1 MILTEN
7 LWFRYGEKDILKGVD
22 FKAEKGVVTVLMGKN
37 GAGKTTLLEHFNGL
51 LRPYEGYVSV
61 DGERLK
67 YDRKS
72 LLKVRRKVFYVFQNP
87 DDQILSPTV
96 WQEVAFGPKN
106 LGIDGEELEK
116 VVREA
121 LEAVGLNGYERRLCS
136 TLSGGEKRRLTIAS
150 ALAMNTEY
158 VIMDEPS
165 ANVDGYGFDMIVELV
180 RMLKKE
186 GKGVVIST
194 HDLDLAKAVGD
205 KFYFMESGRIVW
217 EGERLSWNM
226 ARKLG
231 IRTFPCGR
239 IVLSSFPEDGFDFV
253 GVVGDGEKGKDV
265 VEKAI
270 LRAIEGNKVL
280 LICEDGC
287 MQDVAKV
294 VMRYPV
300 EVEVRGGKDG
310 KVHKN

>member
-1 MILTEN
+1 LILTEN
-7 LWFRYGEKDILKGVD
+7 LWSRYGEKDILKGVD
-22 FKAEKGVVTVLMGKN
+22 FKAEKGEVTVLMGKN
-37 GAGKTTLLEHFNGL
+37 GAGKTTLLKHFNGL

-61 DGERLK
+61 DGEILR

-72 LLKVRRKVFYVFQNP
+72 LLEVRKRVFYVFQNP

-150 ALAMNTEY
+150 ALAMNPEY

-165 ANVDGYGFDMIVELV
+165 ANVDGYGLNMIVGLV

-205 KFYFMESGRIVW
+205 KFYFMDSGKIVW

-231 IRTFPCGR
+231 IRTFSFGKV
-239 IVLSSFPEDGFDFV
+239 VLSSFPEEGFDHV
-253 GVVGDGEKGKDV
+253 GVVGDGNRRDV

-270 LRAIEGNKVL
+270 LKAIEGNKVL
-280 LICEDGC
+280 LVCEDGC
-287 MQDVAKV
+287 MQEVAEV
-294 VMRYPV
+294 VRRYPV
-300 EVEVRGGKDG
+300 EVEVRGEEDG

>member
-1 MILTEN
+1 MIVTEN
-7 LWFRYGEKDILKGVD
+7 LRFRYGEKDILKGVD
-22 FKAEKGVVTVLMGKN
+22 FTAEKGEVTVLMGKN
-37 GAGKTTLLEHFNGL
+37 GAGKTTLLKHFNGL

-61 DGERLK
+61 DGERLR

-72 LLKVRRKVFYVFQNP
+72 LLKVRKRVFYVFQNP

-121 LEAVGLNGYERRLCS
+121 LDAVGLNGYERRLCS

-150 ALAMNTEY
+150 ALAMNPEY
-158 VIMDEPS
+158 IIMDEPS
-165 ANVDGYGFDMIVELV
+165 ANVDGYGLNMIVRLV

-205 KFYFMESGRIVW
+205 KFYFMDSGKIVW

-231 IRTFPCGR
+231 IRTFSFGK

-253 GVVGDGEKGKDV
+253 SVVGKRRDV

-270 LRAIEGNKVL
+270 LKAIEGNKVL
-280 LICEDGC
+280 LVCEDGC
-287 MQDVAKV
+287 IQEVAEV
-294 VMRYPV
+294 VSWYPV
-300 EVEVRGGKDG
+300 EVEVRGEGNG
-310 KVHKN
+310 EVHKN